1 MIKLEELSNQE
12 LACIE
17 ARSKDR
23 LRDIEDEAVDI
34 KNTLLKIVMIRHER
48 NEDK

>member
-1 MIKLEELSNQE
+1 MINLEELSNQE

-23 LRDIEDEAVDI
+23 LRDIEDDNVEVKVIHDI
-34 KNTLLKIVMIRHER
+34 ENVI
-48 NEDK
+48 DF